1 MKLTKDMFTTWE
13 RVGDEDYNKDFD
25 DELIITIQ
33 QDQTNLDVADYILQ
47 LQDDV
52 EWHVKQ
58 AKISNERIVKYRT
71 RITQLES
78 YHMAVRLTCEHCDDC
93 KCFKN
98 D

>member
-1 MKLTKDMFTTWE
+1 MKLTKDRFTNWE
-13 RVGDEDYNKDFD
+13 DIDDDYKIEFD
-25 DELIITIQ
+25 DELIISVKQGERSRDI
-33 QDQTNLDVADYILQ
+33 ADYILQ

-58 AKISNERIVKYRT
+58 AKLSHERIVKYRT

-78 YHMAVRLTCEHCDDC
+78 YHKAVRLTCEHCDDC